1 MDKWSNMF
9 LRNRAKT
16 HKTDMHTCT
25 YITLPSGAWM
35 CGACFFIGRLRSLV
49 VRALERYSKDPG
61 SSPGGDVTLVV
72 LYKQRKTLTS
82 ITICNAPFLFC
93 VLPSLQ
99 NY

>member
-1 MDKWSNMF
+1 MGKVFKTSGDLVLDQTTPDIKLVQDITPVVTTYSDTMDKWSNMF

-25 YITLPSGAWM
+25 YIT
-35 CGACFFIGRLRSLV
+35 
-49 VRALERYSKDPG
+49 
-61 SSPGGDVTLVV
+61 
-72 LYKQRKTLTS
+72 YKQRKTLTS